1 MPSGRGLVVFLTG
14 LAMWL
19 FARLLGSP
27 ALAVVGVGLAFL
39 PFASALFAR
48 RGRQRIAVTR
58 RLSDVRVNPGGRV
71 VVELSVENRSHVPTS
86 FLLLQDALPASLGR
100 PARLV
105 LTGIPGRGVQR
116 VQYTV
121 VPQTRGRYPIGPLSV
136 DISDPFALTRLR
148 LEFDDREELIVTPEI
163 EDLTAAPDAPFGSNV
178 GLSRARNLFRTGEE
192 FYTMRQYQ
200 LGDDLRRI
208 HWPSVA
214 RSGELMIRQDE
225 TSRRSNAVVF
235 LDTRA
240 TAMGQS
246 HSTAFERGVSVA
258 ASIGMLLAHGGFSL
272 RVATSESPPA
282 PVSEE
287 GFLDALTGVTH
298 AKGHSL
304 GPALAYL
311 RSGSGSD
318 TTLIAV
324 TSPPVATE
332 LNSLIRTGSG
342 FGPKLAVL
350 IYPID
355 PDTLPPE
362 RQAQLEGRASQARLS
377 LSRSGWDV
385 LVLPPS
391 TRLKDVW
398 HTTRARPLVGS
409 ASSR

>member
-1 MPSGRGLVVFLTG
+1 MPSGRGLVVFVAG
-14 LAMWL
+14 LSMWV

-39 PFASALFAR
+39 PFASTLFAR
-48 RGRQRIAVTR
+48 WGRQRIAVTR

-71 VVELSVENRSHVPTS
+71 VVELSVENRAHTATS

-240 TAMGQS
+240 TAIGQS
-246 HSTAFERGVSVA
+246 HSMPFERGVSVA

-272 RVATSESPPA
+272 RIATSEAPPA

-311 RSGSGSD
+311 RRGSGAD
-318 TTLIAV
+318 TTLIVV
-324 TSPPVATE
+324 TSPPVVTE
-332 LNSLIRTGSG
+332 LDSLIRTGSG

-391 TRLKDVW
+391 VRLKDVW
-398 HTTRARPLVGS
+398 HTTRARPLAVS

>member
-1 MPSGRGLVVFLTG
+1 MPSGRGLVVFGAG

-39 PFASALFAR
+39 PFAAAAFAQW
-48 RGRQRIAVTR
+48 GRHRIAVTR

-71 VVELSVENRSHVPTS
+71 VVELSVENRSPAWTS
-86 FLLLQDALPASLGR
+86 FLLVEDTLPASLGR

-136 DISDPFALTRLR
+136 DVSDPFALTRLR

-163 EDLTAAPDAPFGSNV
+163 EDLTSAPDSPFGSNV

-200 LGDDLRRI
+200 MGDDLRRI

-214 RSGELMIRQDE
+214 RSGDLMIRQDE
-225 TSRRSNAVVF
+225 TSRRSSALVF

-240 TAMGQS
+240 TAIGQS
-246 HSTAFERGVSVA
+246 HSVAFERGVSSA
-258 ASIGMLLAHGGFSL
+258 ASIGMLLARGGFSL
-272 RVATSESPPA
+272 RIATAEAPPA
-282 PVSEE
+282 AVSDE
-287 GFLDALTGVTH
+287 GFLDVLTGVGH
-298 AKGHSL
+298 AKGRSL
-304 GPALAYL
+304 GPALSHL
-311 RSGSGSD
+311 RSGSGAD

-332 LNSLIRTGSG
+332 LTSLIRAGSA

-350 IYPID
+350 IYPVD
-355 PDTLPPE
+355 PDSLPPE

-385 LVLPPS
+385 IVLPPS
-391 TRLKDVW
+391 SRLKDVW
-398 HTTRARPLVGS
+398 HTTRARPLAVS